1 MMIRNRIL
9 SLLAVLAL
17 AFATATPALAQF
29 DNIQNKTKNAAKE
42 KVDKSVIENKLD
54 VDETADKT
62 MESSGLSAAISSIE
76 VTCGYEGAYG
86 GIATLHKLN
95 LRPSATAMEADS
107 AAGITSVE
115 KNYTKSPA
123 QIRGIWE
130 RLDTTLFPYQPY
142 YAEENR
148 AFYNP
153 DDETPIIVYAKI
165 CRLLEEAE
173 TAFGRTGACSE
184 FVNYVNGISVP
195 AIDLLLCSYYAE
207 FIADPESYEAY
218 NHFVRAQI
226 VHNGFISNQVKMSV
240 KNPKK
245 YAAKTI
251 DGTTVNLFENE
262 SDRIARW
269 NEVDRIAEHLALNVT
284 PFNIIC
290 AAADNA
296 ISRYKQHEANGDIK
310 LMIITNREIQAIMD
324 DLARHNLDDQ
334 HMSEYIA
341 LMRLYEPIKDTCR
354 AILQFDFNA
363 SAPYVALAQ
372 DESIR
377 KP

>member
-76 VTCGYEGAYG
+76 VTCGNEGAYG

-184 FVNYVNGISVP
+184 FVNYVNGSASLP
-195 AIDLLLCSYYAE
+195 S
-207 FIADPESYEAY
+207 
-218 NHFVRAQI
+218 
-226 VHNGFISNQVKMSV
+226 
-240 KNPKK
+240 
-245 YAAKTI
+245 
-251 DGTTVNLFENE
+251 
-262 SDRIARW
+262 
-269 NEVDRIAEHLALNVT
+269 
-284 PFNIIC
+284 
-290 AAADNA
+290 
-296 ISRYKQHEANGDIK
+296 
-310 LMIITNREIQAIMD
+310 
-324 DLARHNLDDQ
+324 
-334 HMSEYIA
+334 
-341 LMRLYEPIKDTCR
+341 TCC
-354 AILQFDFNA
+354 
-363 SAPYVALAQ
+363 SAPTTPSSSLIPKATRPTTTSSGLKLSTTA
-372 DESIR
+372 SSPTKSR
-377 KP
+377 